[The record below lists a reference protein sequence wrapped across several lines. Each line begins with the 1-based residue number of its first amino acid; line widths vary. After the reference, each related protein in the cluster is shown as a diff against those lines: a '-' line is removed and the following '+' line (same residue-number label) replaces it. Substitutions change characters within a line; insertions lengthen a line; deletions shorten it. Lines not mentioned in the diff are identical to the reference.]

1 MNSRS
6 SSSSSSS
13 SSTTTTTTIIIII
26 IFLIL
31 MLLLQH
37 KNRLSLAGLRGGRER
52 FGSAESR
59 KGGEAEKS
67 VELSRAG

>member
-6 SSSSSSS
+6 SSSSS
-13 SSTTTTTTIIIII
+13 TTTIII

-37 KNRLSLAGLRGGRER
+37 KNRLSLAGLRGGKER